1 VIATIAKE
9 TAISLFF
16 SADIGRSLTMAI
28 QNIVRFAQP
37 MSGIDRNIIPDP
49 RSSLIDRH
57 LPNTLQ
63 VQRLLRREGRA
74 HIFSDR
80 ETLKRVTEAILND
93 GEQTGINDEDDD
105 YERYGLYFSEAI
117 GYIIRTDGSQ
127 TPLYYGEI
135 KIVKTTGEYHAIP
148 RTSPRRTS

>member
-1 VIATIAKE
+1 
-9 TAISLFF
+9 
-16 SADIGRSLTMAI
+16 
-28 QNIVRFAQP
+28 
-37 MSGIDRNIIPDP
+37 MSGIDRDITSDP
-49 RSSLIDRH
+49 RPSLIDRH

-74 HIFSDR
+74 HVFNDR
-80 ETLKRVTEAILND
+80 KTLERVTQAIIS
-93 GEQTGINDEDDD
+93 GGKRTGIDDEEDD
-105 YERYGLYFSEAI
+105 YERYGLYFLEAI

>member
-1 VIATIAKE
+1 
-9 TAISLFF
+9 
-16 SADIGRSLTMAI
+16 
-28 QNIVRFAQP
+28 
-37 MSGIDRNIIPDP
+37 MSGIERDITPDS
-49 RSSLIDRH
+49 RTSLIDRH

-74 HIFSDR
+74 HIFKDR
-80 ETLKRVTEAILND
+80 ETLERVTQTIIAA
-93 GEQTGINDEDDD
+93 GERTGAEDEEDD

-117 GYIIRTDGSQ
+117 GYIIRVDGSQ